1 MSVNVGAEPLRGDLV
16 RLEPLTEEHVPGL
29 ALAAE
34 EDRSAYAY
42 TMVPRAEDT
51 AAYVGGLMSRDGVT
65 PFAQVRVAGGAPVGC
80 TGYFNPRAWPGRGDL
95 VAVEIGG
102 TWLAASAQRTGI
114 NAESKLLLMT
124 HAFETLNVARVDFKT
139 DARNQRSRQSLER
152 LGARFEGVLR
162 NWGPSWV
169 PGEEGRLRD
178 SAIFSVIAVEWPQV
192 KSALTR
198 RIPRLRAERVARHSP
213 AERWAAPHRAG
224 PFTVARSEWF
234 SGSPVLTA
242 WRGCGT
248 TLGWD

>member
-1 MSVNVGAEPLRGDLV
+1 MNVPSRCNTDGRARYGKGLVSRPMLLTPIHQQSASRVRSMSVNIDARLLRGTLV
-16 RLEPLTEEHVPGL
+16 RLEPLTEDHVPGL

-42 TMVPRAEDT
+42 TMVPKAAET
-51 AAYVGGLMSRDGVT
+51 AAYVKAQLTRDGVT
-65 PFAQVRVAGGAPVGC
+65 PFAQVRVADGAPAGC
-80 TGYFNPRAWPGRGDL
+80 TTYCNPRTWPGRGDL
-95 VAVEIGG
+95 SAIEIGG

-124 HAFETLNVARVDFKT
+124 YAFETLNVARVDFRT
-139 DARNQRSRQSLER
+139 DARNQPSRQAIER

-169 PGEEGRLRD
+169 TGEEGRLRD

-198 RIPRLRAERVARHSP
+198 RIQRL
-213 AERWAAPHRAG
+213 
-224 PFTVARSEWF
+224 
-234 SGSPVLTA
+234 
-242 WRGCGT
+242 
-248 TLGWD
+248 